1 MNWNLKT
8 YDELTKDELYDILKL
23 RCQVFVEEQKCTE
36 ADLDDKDKSSIHLFA
51 EDQGQTIACLRILPA
66 GLSYPEAS
74 IGRFAIDKA
83 YRGQGLGRE
92 AMNRTIQYM
101 KQEMKVPAIRIS
113 GQAYLQKF
121 YEDFGFVT
129 IRGPYLEDQIPH
141 YEMLKLVSKT

>member
-36 ADLDDKDKSSIHLFA
+36 ADLDDKDKSAIHLFV
-51 EDQGQTIACLRILPA
+51 EEQGKTIVCLRILPA

-74 IGRFAIDKA
+74 IGRFAIAKD

-92 AMNRTIQYM
+92 AMNRSLQYM
-101 KQEMKVPAIRIS
+101 TQEMKVPAIRIS

-121 YEDFGFVT
+121 YEDLGFET

-141 YEMLKLVSKT
+141 YEMLLSFN